1 MKDHVKGNWEAMWDL
16 AEGRGNEDI
25 QRHLETCAECSQA
38 FAEIQQMLA
47 GLKYTNAS
55 PHEGLLAAAYG
66 IMPGTL
72 KRLGLFGSS
81 LKLSG
86 ARRSDSDDFQLV
98 FGDEDFKIRVM
109 YSPNGQLWDVMTTLP
124 GQTFTASKDG
134 DLIVV
139 EDDFRVSFS
148 VASLDDSDFVITDGE
163 ITYEIPS
170 STEVA
175 SDSE

>member
-1 MKDHVKGNWEAMWDL
+1 MKDHVKSNWEAMWDL
-16 AEGRGNEDI
+16 AEGRGNEEFKG
-25 QRHLETCAECSQA
+25 HLETCAECSQA

-47 GLKYTNAS
+47 GLTYTNAS
-55 PHEGLLAAAYG
+55 PDSNLLNEAYG
-66 IMPGTL
+66 IMPGAL

-81 LKLSG
+81 LMLSG
-86 ARRSDSDDFQLV
+86 SRRSESDDFQLV

-109 YSPNGQLWDVMTTLP
+109 YSLNGQSWDVMTTLP

-134 DLIVV
+134 DPIVV

-148 VASLDDSDFVITDGE
+148 VASLNDSDFVITDGE